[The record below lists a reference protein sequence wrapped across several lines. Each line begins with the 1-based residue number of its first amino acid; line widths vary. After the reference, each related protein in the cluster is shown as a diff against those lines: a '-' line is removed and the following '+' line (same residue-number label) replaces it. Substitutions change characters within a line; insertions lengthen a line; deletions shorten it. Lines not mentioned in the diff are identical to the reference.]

1 MFEQKEIEKKRQEL
15 RKKKQ
20 HDEEC
25 KEVCSFKPKTNTKKD
40 FKEVQTRYL
49 SPGIMKG
56 NVLKEINV
64 QNTDNGYQT
73 HRPIDSQRMKWVKD

>member
-1 MFEQKEIEKKRQEL
+1 MFEKKEIEKKREEL

-25 KEVCSFKPKTNTKKD
+25 KEVCSFKPKINKKSD
-40 FKEVQTRYL
+40 FKEVRTRYL
-49 SPGIMKG
+49 SPGIIK
-56 NVLKEINV
+56 NDVLKEINV
-64 QNTDNGYQT
+64 ENIENGYQT